1 MPGKNGEPVKQPLK
15 PKKFPE
21 RKCIGC
27 GERKKKTDLIRIVRS
42 PEGEISLDFTGRKP
56 GRGAYLCHSVACFRA
71 ARKARR
77 IEQNLTPGTPVP
89 ESVYDALEEELKKND
104 A

>member
-1 MPGKNGEPVKQPLK
+1 MPEKNGGTSKQPLK

-27 GERKKKTDLIRIVRS
+27 GERKKKTELIRIVRS

-56 GRGAYLCHSVACFRA
+56 GRGAYLCPNAECLKKA
-71 ARKARR
+71 EKARALER
-77 IEQNLTPGTPVP
+77 AFSAPVP
-89 ESVYDALEEELKKND
+89 PEVYERLHREMENGE
-104 A
+104 

>member
-27 GERKKKTDLIRIVRS
+27 GERKKKADLIRIVRS
-42 PEGEISLDFTGRKP
+42 LEGEISLDFTGRKP

-71 ARKARR
+71 ARKAHR
-77 IEQNLTPGTPVP
+77 IEQNLTPGASVP
-89 ESVYDALEEELKKND
+89 DAVYDALEEELKKND